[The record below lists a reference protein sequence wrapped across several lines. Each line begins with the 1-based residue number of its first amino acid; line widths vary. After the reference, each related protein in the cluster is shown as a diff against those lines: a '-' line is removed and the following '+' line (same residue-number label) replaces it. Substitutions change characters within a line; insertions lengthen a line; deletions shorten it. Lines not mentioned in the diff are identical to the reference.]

1 MEFFLPELPI
11 YCDKVF
17 LSSWSREGIV
27 HMGILFSSFSRKKTG
42 QSAFLTP
49 AVFQMFLTQNNP
61 WAKVSFCRVAY
72 SATLQGKGHT
82 KT

>member
-17 LSSWSREGIV
+17 LSSWYREGIV

-42 QSAFLTP
+42 QSAFHF
-49 AVFQMFLTQNNP
+49 VYNF
-61 WAKVSFCRVAY
+61 S
-72 SATLQGKGHT
+72 
-82 KT
+82 